1 VGHTAFRASG
11 TELVFCALQ
20 DVERGADEHWDVE
33 DVGEQD
39 DEEEVHVNADDEREA
54 RERGVSWAT
63 LKRRRLSVLIARA
76 FPVGRFVRRISHG
89 ECQRRIAST

>member
-1 VGHTAFRASG
+1 VWCRAPD
-11 TELVFCALQ
+11 TEHVLCALQ

-54 RERGVSWAT
+54 RERGVSCASFIIEVGVFADYNN
-63 LKRRRLSVLIARA
+63 L
-76 FPVGRFVRRISHG
+76 FPAGHLVRRISHG
-89 ECQRRIAST
+89 QRQRRFAST